1 MVYAQRLRL
10 TKIKMNIKPIKKFDL
25 SNEDEIKK
33 CLHYTNL
40 RPLLSI
46 DNKRKSDKCTD
57 EINWKKLLSTRVS
70 ASSIV

>member
-1 MVYAQRLRL
+1 
-10 TKIKMNIKPIKKFDL
+10 MNIKPIKKFVL

-46 DNKRKSDKCTD
+46 DNKRNSDKWTDED